1 MKAFTYIKSI
11 WTFIIIIALLVAVIG
26 SNFYQMFALKGTIDE
41 VKTNWMPSIARI
53 VEMQENFTQERVLL
67 NKILLETDKDKIL
80 VAITSYQEAKKH
92 FNENYKAYEP
102 FLNSDEERAIYE
114 AISLTT
120 LDYMQKGQLILDAVQ
135 SGDYVVAKNM
145 LDMLTPN
152 RKQADVQWK
161 QWIDYNLQG
170 TQRDVD
176 RTAVQRETALW
187 LGFLFTI
194 VAVAI
199 GIWLALRTRSVRIK
213 GEQKLRQEK
222 EKAQSYL
229 DLVDVMIV
237 VLDRESKIELIN
249 CKGCS
254 VLGYE
259 ESAIL
264 GQNWFEFCVP
274 ERQRGERKKNFDG
287 YMAGTKRDNYFEA
300 VVFSSGEERL
310 FGWNN
315 SVIMG
320 DDGRI
325 GGIILAGIDI
335 TERKQEEATLNQYK
349 DHLEELVEIRTSEL
363 ESKNMLLAEA
373 KDLAVS
379 ANRAKSEFLA
389 NMSHEIRTPMNAI
402 IGLNYLLQ
410 QTNLTEQQKDY
421 VGKTVLSAKSLLT
434 IISDILDFSKIE
446 AQKIVLERIDFDLYE
461 IMSNISDMIGFSLY
475 EKGLRLHFS
484 IHHEV
489 PQVLRGDPFR
499 FNQVLLNLVNN
510 ALKFTEK
517 GEISI
522 AVNVAS
528 KDENGV
534 ILRID
539 VRDTGIGMT
548 PEQQGNLFRGFTQAD
563 MSTTRKYGGTGLGL
577 VISKSIVELMNGEI
591 HVESEHGV
599 GSCFTFTV
607 NFEIGSDHVFSAPI
621 AAHLKFLRVLLV
633 CDDVEMRLVL
643 KRQMEQFQFI
653 VSAVDTAQHAL
664 DQIHASGRYDLVI
677 VDWKLQGDEAIR
689 LAEKI
694 KQEFET
700 PVQVIVLI
708 SAYHE
713 SDLQMKIQSAA
724 VKKMLYYPL
733 SQSQLYNHIVDMF
746 QEQLKIKKIGSHDDN
761 EVKKLTLLR
770 HAEVLLVEDNEI
782 NQQVAQAI
790 LQEMGIRV
798 DLAMNGFEAL
808 ERTGN
813 KRYDAILM
821 DLQMPLMDGIETTIR
836 IRSGDKETPIIA
848 MTADAMQGVKEQVLE
863 AGMDAYISKPF
874 EPIQLYSVLQRTIQ
888 NSKEKGYDQV
898 AAAKQAEEPS
908 VVDLE
913 VDEALERLGR
923 NTNLY
928 ERILSKFISNHANG
942 VEGIRDALAKGDS
955 PEALLLAHT
964 LKGVAA
970 NIGAKFLGE
979 TAEELQAALQQ
990 GATTNRLEELLLTAE
1005 ERLERVNQ
1013 AIRAYLEAQ
1022 AQ

>member
-1 MKAFTYIKSI
+1 MKTLTYMKSI

-67 NKILLETDKDKIL
+67 NKILLETDKDKVL
-80 VAITSYQEAKKH
+80 MAITSYQEAKKH
-92 FNENYKAYEP
+92 FNENYNAYEP
-102 FLNSDEERAIYE
+102 FLNSEEERAIYE

-152 RKQADVQWK
+152 RKQADAQWK

-199 GIWLALRTRSVRIK
+199 GIWLALQTKSVRIK

-249 CKGCS
+249 YKGCS

-259 ESAIL
+259 EAAIL

-274 ERQRGERKKNFDG
+274 ESQREERKKNFDG
-287 YMAGTKRDNYFEA
+287 YMAGTKQDNYFEA

-320 DDGRI
+320 EDGHI

-349 DHLEELVEIRTSEL
+349 DHLEELVEVRTSEL

-461 IMSNISDMIGFSLY
+461 IMSNISDMVGFSLY

-534 ILRID
+534 MLRID

-599 GSCFTFTV
+599 GSCFTCTV

-664 DQIHASGRYDLVI
+664 DQIHSSGRYDLVI

-694 KQEFET
+694 KQEYET

-761 EVKKLTLLR
+761 EVKKLNLLR

-798 DLAMNGFEAL
+798 DLAMNGYEAL
-808 ERTGN
+808 ERTAN
-813 KRYDAILM
+813 KQYDAILM

-898 AAAKQAEEPS
+898 AATKQAEEPS

-928 ERILSKFISNHANG
+928 ERILTKFISNHANE
-942 VEGIRDALAKGDS
+942 VDGIRDALAKGDS

-970 NIGAKFLGE
+970 NIGAKLLGE
-979 TAEELQAALQQ
+979 TAEALQAALQQ
-990 GATTNRLEELLLTAE
+990 GATTNRLEALLLTAE

-1022 AQ
+1022 